1 MKCLK
6 AKNVQYVTISHV
18 WDAEIGDVQSSR
30 MQRDGIVERIFV
42 SAHAIFQGLEDSGH
56 GRAEIWYDYL
66 SVPQWET
73 ELKIKILNAIP
84 DFYRSSSF
92 TLVLLLDVDKED
104 VANLPS
110 GQPGQH
116 RIDSYMAICNAKYF
130 SRVWTTM
137 EYVRSSDLRVMLKG
151 YQIATEGEHHVFLP
165 KMFSVWN
172 EEVHRQCSNVWQV
185 EREAGMGQRIVPW
198 QIGQL
203 MEIRE
208 RVLVNFGVA
217 LATLRSRGCRSSED
231 FLYALRGITKA
242 REPEKIDRDPGK
254 ALVQIAEACLKEG
267 DYSPLMVTP
276 RISRYDQRQQQSEFG
291 FNDVYSFGFG
301 VDTDGSCP
309 AFHKDSIF
317 NRGVSILKLETIGT
331 VDFARTRSHQWGLP
345 PFPIFEY
352 YTHWVLHHSGPDV
365 DEFARAIGA
374 RFYNLSDKE
383 VEAALSNPSRRD
395 IIEEELQIRYD
406 MAGSHWNGPRPNERD
421 PWNDTIP
428 DTRRLAGALGLLS
441 TLPDGYT
448 ALDFSIRHGGTMHFS
463 AYAGFIAAT
472 CPKCRKRFAYRAAM
486 FKRPTEMLGAV
497 AYRLPGLK
505 YFFTRVDGAGII
517 LKDRKVI
524 GRLIYASPA
533 CPCRPSEMVE
543 VTIDNLPLFCSD

>member
-1 MKCLK
+1 MDQASPPPLLSLNDIWHEPGHQVPVCCVCSETIGDEALVRTIRLWAQDVMHDSGEPSRIFNFPSGNILAFNRHMKCLK

-42 SAHAIFQGLEDSGH
+42 SAHAIIQGLEDSGH
-56 GRAEIWYDYL
+56 GRVEI
-66 SVPQWET
+66 
-73 ELKIKILNAIP
+73 
-84 DFYRSSSF
+84 
-92 TLVLLLDVDKED
+92 
-104 VANLPS
+104 
-110 GQPGQH
+110 
-116 RIDSYMAICNAKYF
+116 C
-130 SRVWTTM
+130 RVWTTM

-309 AFHKDSIF
+309 AFYKDSIF

-345 PFPIFEY
+345 PFPIFEC

-365 DEFARAIGA
+365 DEFSRAIGA

-383 VEAALSNPSRRD
+383 VEATLSNPSRRD
-395 IIEEELQIRYD
+395 IIDEELQIRYD

-448 ALDFSIRHGGTMHFS
+448 ALDFSIRHGGTMHYS
-463 AYAGFIAAT
+463 A
-472 CPKCRKRFAYRAAM
+472 KRFAYRAAM

-497 AYRLPGLK
+497 SYRLPGLK

-517 LKDRKVI
+517 SKDRKVI

>member
-1 MKCLK
+1 
-6 AKNVQYVTISHV
+6 
-18 WDAEIGDVQSSR
+18 

-172 EEVHRQCSNVWQV
+172 EEVHRQGSNVWQV

-242 REPEKIDRDPGK
+242 REPEKIDGDPGK
-254 ALVQIAEACLKEG
+254 A
-267 DYSPLMVTP
+267 
-276 RISRYDQRQQQSEFG
+276 YDQRQQQSEFG

-331 VDFARTRSHQWGLP
+331 VDFARTRSHQWELP
-345 PFPIFEY
+345 PFPIFECC
-352 YTHWVLHHSGPDV
+352 THWVLHHSGPDV
-365 DEFARAIGA
+365 DEFSRAIGA

-383 VEAALSNPSRRD
+383 VEATLSNPSRRD
-395 IIEEELQIRYD
+395 IIDEELQIRYD

-448 ALDFSIRHGGTMHFS
+448 ALDFSIRHGGTMHYS
-463 AYAGFIAAT
+463 
-472 CPKCRKRFAYRAAM
+472 
-486 FKRPTEMLGAV
+486 
-497 AYRLPGLK
+497 LK

-517 LKDRKVI
+517 SKDRKVI
-524 GRLIYASPA
+524 GQLIYASPA